1 MSNTLMVGVSGI
13 RGIVGIDLTP
23 ENVARYAAAFGVWAR
38 NGRGERGGRRG
49 KQRPKVVV
57 GRDART
63 SGPMLQ
69 AAAVAGLQSVGVDIV
84 DVGLTT
90 TPTIQLAV
98 EHHRAAGGIIL
109 TASHNPIEWNALKF
123 VGADGIFLDTAD
135 GARVRDLAA
144 AEAMPR
150 VDWSGIGQVWKDDA
164 SIARH
169 LDLILKLKAVDVRAI
184 RRRRFRVALDCVR
197 GAGGAIMPLLLER
210 LSCRVV
216 AINLE
221 TDGRFPRAPEP
232 VPANLTALGRLVR
245 NRRADVGMAVD
256 PDVDRLA
263 LVDEQGRAIGEDY
276 TLAFAVR
283 AVLAKRGRGEG
294 GGRGRRGPVV
304 VNLSTSLVVDDA
316 ARDAGVEVL
325 RAPVGEAHVARMLLS
340 HRSPIGGEGNGG
352 VMYPALH
359 AGRDAP
365 LAAALTLSLLA
376 RDGRRVSEIVAQHPR
391 YAIVKGKVP
400 RGAALDRAYA
410 GLQARFAGAAVNR
423 DDGLRLAWPD
433 RWLHVR
439 PSNTEPIIRL
449 IAEAPSGALAEQLVE
464 EGRQVCAAS

>member
-13 RGIVGIDLTP
+13 RGIVGTDLTP
-23 ENVARYAAAFGVWAR
+23 ENVARYAAAFGTWAKDGKR
-38 NGRGERGGRRG
+38 ETGNGKRAR
-49 KQRPKVVV
+49 VVL

-63 SGPMLQ
+63 SGPMLM
-69 AAAVAGLQSVGVDIV
+69 AAAMAGLQSVGVDIV
-84 DVGLTT
+84 DIGLTT

-123 VGADGIFLDTAD
+123 VGADGIFLDTES

-144 AEAMPR
+144 QETLPR
-150 VDWSGIGQVWKDDA
+150 ADWSEIGQVLEDDA

-169 LDLILKLKAVDVRAI
+169 LDAILKLKVVDVSAI
-184 RRRRFRVALDCVR
+184 KKRKFRVALDCVR

-210 LSCRVV
+210 LGCRVYS
-216 AINLE
+216 INLE
-221 TDGRFPRAPEP
+221 TDGRFPRPPEP
-232 VPANLTALGRLVR
+232 IPANLTDLGKLVR
-245 NRRADVGMAVD
+245 SKQADVGIAVD

-263 LVDEQGRAIGEDY
+263 LVDEKGRAIGEDY

-283 AVLAKRGRGEG
+283 ALLGKWKASAKRKL
-294 GGRGRRGPVV
+294 GPVV

-316 ARDAGVEVL
+316 ARDGGVDIL
-325 RAPVGEAHVARMLLS
+325 RAPVGEAHVARMILGTK
-340 HRSPIGGEGNGG
+340 SPIGGEGNGG

-365 LAAALTLSLLA
+365 LATALVLALLA
-376 RDGRRVSEIVAQHPR
+376 RVERPVSDIVKAHPQ
-391 YAIVKGKVP
+391 YVIVKGKVP
-400 RGAALDRAYA
+400 RGDRSAALDPVYEALRS
-410 GLQARFAGAAVNR
+410 RFPDADVNS
-423 DDGLRLAWPD
+423 DDGLRLAWSD

-449 IAEAPSGALAEQLVE
+449 IAEAPTGALAEQLVE
-464 EGRQVCAAS
+464 EGRQTCAAS

>member
-13 RGIVGIDLTP
+13 RGIVGTDLTP
-23 ENVARYAAAFGVWAR
+23 ENVARYAAAFGVWAL
-38 NGRGERGGRRG
+38 NGRRETG
-49 KQRPKVVV
+49 KGKRAVVVV

-84 DVGLTT
+84 DIGLTT

-144 AEAMPR
+144 GESLPR
-150 VDWSGIGQVWKDDA
+150 ADWSAIGGVSKDDTA
-164 SIARH
+164 VTRH
-169 LDLILKLKAVDVRAI
+169 LDAILKLKAVDVRAI
-184 RRRRFRVALDCVR
+184 KRRRFRVALDCVR
-197 GAGGAIMPLLLER
+197 GAGGAIMPLLFER
-210 LSCRVV
+210 LGCKVV

-232 VPANLTALGRLVR
+232 IPANLGALGRLVR
-245 NRRADVGMAVD
+245 SRKADLGMAVD

-263 LVDEQGRAIGEDY
+263 LVDEKGRAIGEDY

-283 AVLAKRGRGEG
+283 AVLGKRETGNGKRSA
-294 GGRGRRGPVV
+294 RGPVV

-316 ARDAGVEVL
+316 ARDAGVSVM
-325 RAPVGEAHVARMLLS
+325 RAPVGEAHVARMILGS
-340 HRSPIGGEGNGG
+340 RSPIGGEGNGG

-365 LAAALTLSLLA
+365 LAAALALTLLA
-376 RDGRRVSEIVAQHPR
+376 RERRPVSAIVDAHPK
-391 YAIVKGKVP
+391 YVIVKGKVP
-400 RGAALDRAYA
+400 RGAALDRVYQGLRGRFGDA
-410 GLQARFAGAAVNR
+410 GVNTE
-423 DDGLRLAWPD
+423 DGLRLAWSD

-449 IAEAPSGALAEQLVE
+449 IAEAPTGALAEHLVE